1 MKNSIVF
8 YLSQYESIK
17 TLSDEQLGKVYRALF
32 ETKLGNE
39 IELEKELIPIY
50 MLLKN
55 QMVLDNQKYIEKCE
69 KNRRNG
75 QLGGRP
81 RKNKED
87 D

>member
-1 MKNSIVF
+1 MKDSIVF

-17 TLSDEQLGKVYRALF
+17 SLSDEQLGKIYRALF
-32 ETKLGNE
+32 ESELGNE
-39 IELEKELIPIY
+39 IELENELIPVF

-55 QMVLDNQKYIEKCE
+55 QMVLDNQKYKEKCE

-75 QLGGRP
+75 RLGGRP
-81 RKNKED
+81 RKSDED